1 MNTCSSSAPLIDV
14 SQLSYQYG
22 NVAVWEGVNFA
33 VFSGEITYLV
43 GANGSGKS
51 TLLRCLSGQTKA
63 REGSIHIDGQRFPS
77 NDRSLLG
84 RLFFVADVPTFY
96 DDLTAEEHLEF
107 ILKAQG
113 RSSQISYGL
122 ELLERFGLT
131 RFKQQLPSSFS
142 RGMRTKLALAIAF
155 TLQTD
160 ILLLDE
166 PFGPLDY
173 DSRRLVCELIVKAA
187 SEDTSVFLS
196 CHQEVSSLV
205 PDRVLS
211 IEDGSLVEFSYEEL
225 LAIWSCA
232 SDAPL

>member
-1 MNTCSSSAPLIDV
+1 MSTQSPTTLMEV
-14 SQLSYQYG
+14 SGLSYRYG
-22 NVAVWEGVNFA
+22 NVDVWEDISFTML
-33 VFSGEITYLV
+33 SGEIIYLM

-51 TLLRCLSGQTKA
+51 TLMHCLSGQTKA
-63 REGSIHIDGQRFPS
+63 REGSIYIEGQCFPS
-77 NDRSLLG
+77 NDRSLLS
-84 RLFFVADVPTFY
+84 RIFFVPDVPTFY

-113 RSSQISYGL
+113 RSNQIPYGL

-173 DSRRLVCELIVKAA
+173 DSRRLVCELIAKAA
-187 SEDTSVFLS
+187 SDDTAVFLS
-196 CHQEVSSLV
+196 CHQEVSPLA
-205 PDRVLS
+205 PDRVLL
-211 IEDGSLVEFSYEEL
+211 IEDGDLTELSYEEL
-225 LAIWSCA
+225 LVRWSRT
-232 SDAPL
+232 SDTRL